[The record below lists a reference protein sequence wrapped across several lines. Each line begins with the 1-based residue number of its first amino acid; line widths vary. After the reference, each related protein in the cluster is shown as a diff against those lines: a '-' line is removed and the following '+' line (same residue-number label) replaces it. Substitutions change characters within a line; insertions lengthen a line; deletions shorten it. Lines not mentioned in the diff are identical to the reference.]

1 MKVFKTLLVV
11 IPSLILV
18 VLILLSMPKYE
29 RFVVDE
35 AGNDTGLEEP
45 TLVNNSIY
53 KFFYRDEQLSKFTAN
68 SFAQK
73 GLFINL
79 QSKTPSQIVDQVA
92 SDTVSES
99 IVTEEDEYTGDY
111 NLIIAT
117 EQTPVKDIQTD
128 EVKGFLKAGEI
139 RTYLTKSA
147 NGYILED
154 SLYIAG
160 GVSDIIL
167 NQDIFGISSTI
178 PHRLEL
184 ENTYYSAFTKKGDE
198 IYYEFTSRNEYVSI
212 ILSNLNGRVD
222 YVLYNENF
230 KAIKNGWNNSKSEME
245 IKYKGT
251 GINKYYLKVSGN
263 YAEGIDPFTLSFPT
277 DNNEWNFQMQY
288 VELANNVTGK
298 FDYYGD
304 EDFFVLPSTVTS
316 NINKSVVVISD
327 SSCDINVTVY
337 DTDRKVL
344 GRYIYKKGSNA
355 EVSMYGLK
363 DAYAIS
369 ISSFDGESSGT
380 SYTFALELTNV
391 SVLDIETY
399 GFALSP
405 KYSDNED
412 YYTATVSSI
421 SDKRIED
428 ILFPSNNIKYS
439 ISLTQP
445 TNQVV
450 KNIKLGDELALQ
462 KGRNIVEI
470 ELTKSSGATRTITI
484 VITDKTGYN
493 LSTTYTISSA
503 TVYKNPGSG
512 NAGTLSKYA
521 RVLMLGQSKQSG
533 GVNYQ
538 QVAYNYYS
546 DNSDK
551 GEPSYYHSTGWVDSN
566 KLFSYKETQMPQSYK
581 SYIDKLQAA
590 HPNWKFKFV
599 DVGVSLSS
607 YVSSQVG
614 SQSKIYKNGSFV
626 DATKDEIEYYVD
638 PRNFL
643 DEKSIFMFENQQYT
657 GDDVYSKAGVLSVWN
672 DNTVANNIM
681 EAAKSTGLSPYF
693 IVARSAL
700 ESGRGTSALAAG
712 TVSGYEGYYNF
723 FGINATDSNPLIGG
737 ASYAKES
744 NWNTKRKA
752 MIEGSAWMK
761 EQYVACMQN
770 TIYFFKYSFVPNR
783 SWHQYM
789 TDIAA
794 PSKDALNYY
803 NAHKAGGTLN
813 SQIEFIIPVFSDI
826 K

>member
-1 MKVFKTLLVV
+1 MKAFKTLLVV
-11 IPSLILV
+11 IPALILV
-18 VLILLSMPKYE
+18 VLIVLSMPKYE

-35 AGNDTGLEEP
+35 AGNDANLDEP

-53 KFFYRDEQLSKFTAN
+53 KFFYRDEQLSNFTLN

-79 QSKTPSQIVDQVA
+79 QSKTPAQVVDTVVD
-92 SDTVSES
+92 DTVSES
-99 IVTEEDEYTGDY
+99 IIHEDEGYTGAL
-111 NLIIAT
+111 NLVIAT
-117 EQTPVKDIQTD
+117 EQTPIKDTQTD
-128 EVKGFLKAGEI
+128 EVIGILDEGEI
-139 RTYLTKSA
+139 RTYLTKTA
-147 NGYILED
+147 NGYLLED
-154 SLYIAG
+154 GGFISG

-167 NQDIFGISSTI
+167 NQSVFGLSSSV

-198 IYYEFTSRNEYVSI
+198 IYYEFTSKNEYVSI
-212 ILSNLNGRVD
+212 VLSNLNGRVD
-222 YVLYNENF
+222 YILYNENF
-230 KAIKNGWNNSKSEME
+230 KAIKNGWNNSSSQME
-245 IKYKGT
+245 IKYRGS
-251 GINKYYLKVSGN
+251 GADKYYLKISGS
-263 YAEGIDPFTLSFPT
+263 YAEGIDPFTISFPN
-277 DNNEWNFQMQY
+277 DDNEWNFQMQY
-288 VELANNVTGK
+288 IDLAKEVTGK

-304 EDFFVLPSTVTS
+304 EDFFVLPFTVTS
-316 NINKSVVVISD
+316 NINKSVVVITD
-327 SSCDINVTVY
+327 SSSDVNVTVY
-337 DTDRKVL
+337 DKDHNML
-344 GRYIYKKGSNA
+344 GRYLYKKGSNA
-355 EVSMYGLK
+355 EVSMYGLQ

-380 SYTFALELTNV
+380 SYTFSLELTNV

-421 SDKRIED
+421 NDKRIEN
-428 ILFPSNNIKYS
+428 ILFPANNIKYS

-445 TNQVV
+445 TKKVV
-450 KNIKLGDELALQ
+450 TNIKLGEQLPLL
-462 KGRNIVEI
+462 KGRNILEI
-470 ELTKSSGATRTITI
+470 TLDKNGATRVITI

-493 LSTTYTISSA
+493 LSTTYTISA
-503 TVYKNPGSG
+503 GNVYENAGSG
-512 NAGTLSKYA
+512 SKTAISKYKQ
-521 RVLMLGQSKQSG
+521 VLLLGESKQSG
-533 GVNYQ
+533 GKNYQ
-538 QVAYNYYS
+538 KIAYNYGTDS
-546 DNSDK
+546 SNSDY
-551 GEPSYYHSTGWVDSN
+551 SYYKNTGWIDS
-566 KLFSYKETQMPQSYK
+566 KLLFSYDETEMPESYK
-581 SYIDKLQAA
+581 SAIDKLKAA

-607 YVSSQVG
+607 YVNSQYG
-614 SQSKIYKNGSFV
+614 SQSMIYEDGKYV
-626 DATKDEIEYYVD
+626 AATKEQIEYYVD

-643 DEKSIFMFENQQYT
+643 NEKSIFMFENQQYT
-657 GDDVYSKAGVLSVWN
+657 GDDVYSSKGVLSVWN
-672 DNTVANNIM
+672 DSTVANNIM

-693 IVARSAL
+693 IVARAAL
-700 ESGRGTSALAAG
+700 ESGRGTSALASG
-712 TVSGYEGYYNF
+712 TVSGYEGYYNY
-723 FGINATDSNPLIGG
+723 FGIGAVDSNPLIGG
-737 ASYAKES
+737 ASYAKQS

-761 EQYVACMQN
+761 DQYVACMQN

-803 NAHKAGGTLN
+803 NAHNAGGTLN
-813 SQIEFIIPVFSDI
+813 SEIEFIIPVFSDM